1 MTAEMAPSPDTNSS
15 AAGKRPTLRS
25 VATAA
30 GVSAMTVSRVLRNY
44 PAISAAVRTK
54 VQKAARALG
63 YLPDPELGKLMHHLR
78 KRRKPAFQASICA
91 LTTRGP
97 DAPASSYCEGIQLG
111 AAQRAEELGYS
122 FSTLQIGETRETW
135 GTLPRILRSRGVEG
149 VLLLPMLTPAKFTG
163 LLDWDGFSMV
173 STTSSVLTPRLHS
186 VLPHHF
192 RNSQMAAEHLHA
204 LGYRRVGVVINFPQT
219 QRLNHALT
227 AAIAWHGLFHE
238 GYCVPPLIYSGPTP
252 LGLEEWFRREQPDV
266 IVTHLQRLCREF
278 ATRLDLRI
286 PGPVGLVSANT
297 TPGGDF
303 AGINECP
310 EDIGCTAIDLLAG
323 MVQRGV
329 RGIPKMPT
337 TTQVAGHWLNGPSCL
352 KRRHV
357 PARIPSRAGSP
368 AVYLEK

>member
-1 MTAEMAPSPDTNSS
+1 
-15 AAGKRPTLRS
+15 
-25 VATAA
+25 
-30 GVSAMTVSRVLRNY
+30 
-44 PAISAAVRTK
+44 
-54 VQKAARALG
+54 
-63 YLPDPELGKLMHHLR
+63 
-78 KRRKPAFQASICA
+78 

-97 DAPASSYCEGIQLG
+97 DAPVSSYCDGIQAG

-122 FSTLQIGETRETW
+122 FSTLQIGQTRDSW
-135 GTLPRILRSRGVEG
+135 RTLPRILRSRGVEG
-149 VLLLPMLTPAKFTG
+149 VVLLPMLTPAKFVG
-163 LLDWDGFSMV
+163 LLDWRDFSVV

-192 RNSQMAAEHLHA
+192 RNSQMAAEHLHT

-227 AAIAWHGLFHE
+227 AAIAWHGLLHE

-252 LGLEEWFRREQPDV
+252 LGLEAWFRREQPDV

-278 ATRLDLRI
+278 SNRLDLPV
-286 PGPVGLVSANT
+286 PGPVGFVSANT
-297 TPGGDF
+297 VPEGDF

-310 EDIGCTAIDLLAG
+310 AEIGSTAIDLLAG

-329 RGIPKMPT
+329 RGIPTTPT
-337 TTQVAGHWLNGPSCL
+337 TTQVAGHWLDGPSCS
-352 KRRHV
+352 RRRKV
-357 PARIPSRAGSP
+357 SRRIASPAGSP